1 MTVFD
6 CLQFNNVV
14 VVVVIVNLRL
24 VAVRIGLLVV
34 NVADHVVVVS
44 VVNLQIIGNSY
55 F

>member
-1 MTVFD
+1 MPNFF
-6 CLQFNNVV
+6 LFLLLL
-14 VVVVIVNLRL
+14 IVDLRL
-24 VAVRIGLLVV
+24 VTVGVRLLVV